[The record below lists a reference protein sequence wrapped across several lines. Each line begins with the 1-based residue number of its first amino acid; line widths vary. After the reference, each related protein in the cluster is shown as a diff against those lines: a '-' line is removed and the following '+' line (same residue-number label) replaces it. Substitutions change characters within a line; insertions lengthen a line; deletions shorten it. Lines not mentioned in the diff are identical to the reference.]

1 MNDNPTSQESGKVA
15 DVQLNDK
22 KEKKQKVI
30 IGYSATQRIGL
41 VLGPVLFIIMLLL
54 PVPEGM
60 EVSAMRVAAITV
72 LMAIWWITEAV
83 PIPAT
88 SLLPIL
94 FYPFLGVA
102 PVGEVTAQYANPTIY
117 LFIGGFFVAVT
128 MERWNLHRRIAL
140 YTIKL
145 VGTSPA
151 KMTLG
156 FMVATGFIS
165 MWVSNTATAMMMVPI
180 GLAVI
185 AQVTGIS
192 SKQLLDGS
200 VGEKEQNFGKGLM
213 LAIAYAASIG
223 GIATIIGTPPNTI
236 MVGMLNT
243 TYGQTISFAEWMM
256 LGLPLVIIM
265 LAITWVLI
273 VKFLFKTKDLKLAD
287 GEKVIDDEI
296 KKMGKIKKEEQIVLA
311 VFILVGLLWVFNPVI
326 VDAIPALK
334 GKLNDTVIA
343 MFGTMLLF
351 VIPANWK
358 TGEFILDWKTAVK
371 IPWDIVLLFGG
382 GFAVASGF
390 EKSGLA
396 KYIAQQLNGLEGLH
410 MLVFITIVTL
420 LVVFLT
426 EITSNTATATLL
438 VPIMGAS
445 AVALGIHPYATIVP
459 ACVAA
464 SFAFMLPVATPPN
477 AVVFGSG
484 AVRIKDMAKAGLW
497 LNLLGTVIIVIFIYY
512 FMPLL
517 WGIDLNTTPDWALN
531 TAASVAK

>member
-1 MNDNPTSQESGKVA
+1 MK
-15 DVQLNDK
+15 
-22 KEKKQKVI
+22 
-30 IGYSATQRIGL
+30 GYNTTQRIGL
-41 VLGPVLFIIMLLL
+41 FLGPVVFIIMLSIT
-54 PVPEGM
+54 PPEGM
-60 EVSAMRVAAITV
+60 NPSAMKVAAIAA
-72 LMAIWWITEAV
+72 LMAVWWITEAV

-94 FYPFLGVA
+94 LYPLLNIMSVKD
-102 PVGEVTAQYANPTIY
+102 VTAKYADHVIY

-140 YTIKL
+140 YTIKM
-145 VGTSPA
+145 VGTSPG

-156 FMVATGFIS
+156 FMIATGFIS

-192 SKQLLDGS
+192 SKQLLDGT
-200 VGEKEQNFGKGLM
+200 VGIQEQNFGKGLM

-223 GIATIIGTPPNTI
+223 GVATIIGTPPNTI
-236 MVGMLNT
+236 MVGMLNA
-243 TYGQTISFAEWMM
+243 TYGQTITFSQWMM
-256 LGLPLVIIM
+256 FGLPLVIIVM
-265 LAITWVLI
+265 AITWFLL
-273 VKFLFKTKDLKLAD
+273 VKFLFPTGDLKLAKGKD
-287 GEKVIDDEI
+287 VIEYEI
-296 KKMGKIKKEEQIVLA
+296 KKMGPITKQEIIVLI
-311 VFILVGLLWVFNPVI
+311 VFLLVGFLWIFSPKLKSI
-326 VDAIPALK
+326 FPSLK
-334 GKLNDTVIA
+334 GINDTVIA

-351 VIPANWK
+351 IIPADWK
-358 TGEFILDWKTAVK
+358 RGIFLLDWKTAVK

-382 GFAVASGF
+382 GFAVAAGF

-396 KYIAQQLNGLEGLH
+396 SFIAKQLESLNGMH
-410 MLVFITIVTL
+410 MLIFVTVVTL
-420 LVVFLT
+420 LVIFLT

-484 AVRIKDMAKAGLW
+484 AVRIKDMVKAGLW
-497 LNLLGTVIIVIFIYY
+497 LNIFGTVIIVIFVMYV
-512 FMPLL
+512 MPVL
-517 WGIDLNTTPDWALN
+517 WGIDLNTTPEWALK
-531 TAASVAK
+531 TAEAAAGAAK

>member
-1 MNDNPTSQESGKVA
+1 M
-15 DVQLNDK
+15 
-22 KEKKQKVI
+22 KE
-30 IGYSATQRIGL
+30 YNTTQRIGL
-41 VLGPVLFIIMLLL
+41 ITGPLIFLIMLFIT
-54 PVPEGM
+54 PPEGM
-60 EVSAMRVAAITV
+60 SVSAMRVAAITV
-72 LMAIWWITEAV
+72 LMAVWWITEAV

-94 FYPFLGVA
+94 LYPLLGVVK
-102 PVGEVTAQYANPTIY
+102 VGDVTAKYADPTIY

-140 YTIKL
+140 HTIRL
-145 VGTSPA
+145 VGTSPS

-156 FMVATGFIS
+156 FMIATAFIS

-192 SKQLLDGS
+192 AKQLLDGS
-200 VGEKEQNFGKGLM
+200 VGVQQQNFGKGLM

-223 GIATIIGTPPNTI
+223 GVATIIGTPPNTI
-236 MVGMLNT
+236 MVAMLNE
-243 TYGQTISFAEWMM
+243 TYGQTITFAQWMVF
-256 LGLPLVIIM
+256 GLPMVIIM
-265 LAITWVLI
+265 LGLTWFII
-273 VKFLFKTKDLKLAD
+273 VKLLFNTGDLQLSKGKD
-287 GEKVIDDEI
+287 VIAYEI
-296 KKMGKIKKEEQIVLA
+296 EKMGKITREELIVLI
-311 VFILVGLLWVFNPVI
+311 VFLIVGILWVITPTLKNYIPVLEN
-326 VDAIPALK
+326 V
-334 GKLNDTVIA
+334 NDTVIA
-343 MFGTMLLF
+343 MFGTILLF
-351 VIPANWK
+351 VIPADWK
-358 TGEFILDWKTAVK
+358 RGIFILDWKTSVK

-382 GFAVASGF
+382 GIAVASGF

-396 KYIAQQLNGLEGLH
+396 KYVAEQLQGLQGLD
-410 MLVFITIVTL
+410 MIVFILIVTL

-445 AVALGIHPYATIVP
+445 AVALSIHPYATIIP

-484 AVRIKDMAKAGLW
+484 AIRISDMAKAGLW
-497 LNLLGTVIIVIFIYY
+497 LNLAGTILIVVFIVYLL
-512 FMPLL
+512 PVL
-517 WGIDLNTTPDWALN
+517 WGIDLTSTPEWAVN
-531 TAASVAK
+531 TAK

>member
-1 MNDNPTSQESGKVA
+1 MQGYSVT
-15 DVQLNDK
+15 
-22 KEKKQKVI
+22 QKV
-30 IGYSATQRIGL
+30 GL
-41 VLGPVLFIIMLLL
+41 FLGPIIFIIMLLVT
-54 PVPEGM
+54 PPEGM
-60 EVSAMRVAAITV
+60 SVSAMRVAAVTV
-72 LMAIWWITEAV
+72 LMAVWWITEAI

-94 FYPFLGVA
+94 LYPLLEIMTPGKA
-102 PVGEVTAQYANPTIY
+102 TGNYANPTIY

-145 VGTSPA
+145 VGASPA

-156 FMVATGFIS
+156 FMIATGFIS

-192 SKQLLDGS
+192 SKQLLEGT
-200 VGEKEQNFGKGLM
+200 VGKHEQNFGKGLM
-213 LAIAYAASIG
+213 LGIAYAASIG
-223 GIATIIGTPPNTI
+223 GVGTIIGTPPNTI
-236 MVGMLNT
+236 MVGMLNKS
-243 TYGQTISFAEWMM
+243 YGVTISFSEWLMF
-256 LGLPLVIIM
+256 GFPLAAIT
-265 LAITWVLI
+265 LALTWVLL
-273 VKFLFKTKDLKLAD
+273 VKFLFPTGSLQLAKGKDI
-287 GEKVIDDEI
+287 IDYEI
-296 KKMGKIKKEEQIVLA
+296 KKMGPITPQELVVLIV
-311 VFILVGLLWVFNPVI
+311 FCTVGALWIFSRQ
-326 VDAIPALK
+326 LK
-334 GKLNDTVIA
+334 AFLPMLDDTVIA

-351 VIPANWK
+351 AIPADWK
-358 TGEFILDWKTAVK
+358 NGVFILDWKTAVK

-382 GFAVASGF
+382 GFAIAGGFGASG
-390 EKSGLA
+390 LD
-396 KYIAQQLNGLEGLH
+396 KYIASQLQGLQGVN
-410 MLVFITIVTL
+410 MIIFITIVTL

-445 AVALGIHPYATIVP
+445 AIALEIHPYATIIP

-484 AVRIKDMAKAGLW
+484 AIRIKDMAKAGLW
-497 LNLLGTVIIVIFIYY
+497 LNIFGSVLIVIFTVYV
-512 FMPLL
+512 MPVL
-517 WGIDLNTTPDWALN
+517 WGIDLNVLPDWAKS
-531 TAASVAK
+531 AADAVSAK

>member
-1 MNDNPTSQESGKVA
+1 M
-15 DVQLNDK
+15 
-22 KEKKQKVI
+22 KE
-30 IGYSATQRIGL
+30 YNSTQRVGL
-41 VLGPVLFIIMLLL
+41 ILGPIVFIIMLLIT
-54 PVPEGM
+54 PPDGM
-60 EVSAMRVAAITV
+60 TSAAMKVAAITT

-94 FYPFLGVA
+94 LYPLLDVMK
-102 PVGEVTAQYANPTIY
+102 VGDVTAKYADPTIY
-117 LFIGGFFVAVT
+117 LFIGGFFIAVT
-128 MERWNLHRRIAL
+128 MERWHLHRRIAL

-145 VGTSPA
+145 VGTSPS

-156 FMVATGFIS
+156 FMIATGFIS

-200 VGEKEQNFGKGLM
+200 VGIQEQNFGKGLM

-223 GIATIIGTPPNTI
+223 GVATIIGTPPNTI
-236 MVGMLNT
+236 MVGMLNS
-243 TYGQTISFAEWMM
+243 TYNQTITFGQWMM
-256 LGLPLVIIM
+256 FGLPLVIIVM
-265 LAITWVLI
+265 ALTWVML
-273 VKFLFKTKDLKLAD
+273 VKFLFPTGDLKLAKGKD
-287 GEKVIDDEI
+287 VIDYEI
-296 KKMGKIKKEEQIVLA
+296 KKMGPITKQEVIVLI
-311 VFILVGLLWVFNPVI
+311 VFLLVAFLWIFSPKLKSI
-326 VDAIPALK
+326 FPSLK
-334 GKLNDTVIA
+334 GVNDTVIA
-343 MFGTMLLF
+343 MLGTILLF
-351 VIPANWK
+351 VVPADWK
-358 TGEFILDWKTAVK
+358 KGIFILDWKTAVK

-390 EKSGLA
+390 QSSKLA
-396 KYIAQQLNGLEGLH
+396 SFIAKQLESLNG
-410 MLVFITIVTL
+410 MPMIVFIAVVTL

-484 AVRIKDMAKAGLW
+484 AIRIKDMAKAGLG
-497 LNLLGTVIIVIFIYY
+497 LNIFGTVVIVIFVMYV
-512 FMPLL
+512 MPML
-517 WGIDLNTTPDWALN
+517 WGIDLTTTPDWAK
-531 TAASVAK
+531 AAEGAAAVAK

>member
-1 MNDNPTSQESGKVA
+1 MQAQIYTT
-15 DVQLNDK
+15 VQRVGLI
-22 KEKKQKVI
+22 VGPI
-30 IGYSATQRIGL
+30 I
-41 VLGPVLFIIMLLL
+41 FFIMLLIT
-54 PVPEGM
+54 PPEGM
-60 EVSAMRVAAITV
+60 SEAAMKVAAITV

-94 FYPFLGVA
+94 LYPMFDVL
-102 PVGEVTAQYANPTIY
+102 PVGDVTSSYADPTIY

-140 YTIKL
+140 YTIKA

-156 FMVATGFIS
+156 FMVATAFIS

-185 AQVTGIS
+185 AQVTGIATQ
-192 SKQLLDGS
+192 QLLSGS
-200 VGEKEQNFGKGLM
+200 VGKKEQNFGKGLM

-223 GIATIIGTPPNTI
+223 GVATLIGPPPNTI
-236 MVGMLNT
+236 MRAMMEK
-243 TYGQTISFAEWMM
+243 TYGQTITFSDWM
-256 LGLPLVIIM
+256 LFGLPMTIVMIAL
-265 LAITWVLI
+265 TWVLI
-273 VKFLFKTKDLKLAD
+273 VKFLFKTGDLQLSKGGD
-287 GEKVIDDEI
+287 VIDREI
-296 KKMGKIKKEEQIVLA
+296 KDMGKITKEEIIVLA
-311 VFILVGLLWVFNPVI
+311 VFLLVGFLWVLSPTLKQHI
-326 VDAIPALK
+326 AILK
-334 GKLNDTVIA
+334 GISDTGIA
-343 MFGTMLLF
+343 MFGTILLF

-358 TGEFILDWKTAVK
+358 NGIFILDWKTAVK

-382 GFAVASGF
+382 GIAVASGF
-390 EKSGLA
+390 AKSGLA
-396 KYIAQQLNGLEGLH
+396 AYIANQLEMLQGLD
-410 MLVFITIVTL
+410 MIIFIAIVTL

-445 AVALGIHPYATIVP
+445 AVALGIHPYATIIP

-477 AVVFGSG
+477 AVVFGSK
-484 AVRIKDMAKAGLW
+484 AVRMKDMAVAGLW
-497 LNLLGTVIIVIFIYY
+497 LNLIGTVVIVLFVMYVL
-512 FMPLL
+512 PVL
-517 WGIDLNTTPDWALN
+517 WGVDLTVTPDWATN
-531 TAASVAK
+531 PVTK

>member
-1 MNDNPTSQESGKVA
+1 MK
-15 DVQLNDK
+15 
-22 KEKKQKVI
+22 
-30 IGYSATQRIGL
+30 GYNTTQRVGL
-41 VLGPVLFIIMLLL
+41 FLGPIVFLFMLFIT
-54 PVPEGM
+54 PPEGM
-60 EVSAMRVAAITV
+60 NPSAMKVAAITT

-94 FYPFLGVA
+94 LYPLLNVMGA
-102 PVGEVTAQYANPTIY
+102 KDVTAKYADPTIY

-140 YTIKL
+140 YTIKM
-145 VGTSPA
+145 VGTSPG

-156 FMVATGFIS
+156 FMIATGFIS

-192 SKQLLDGS
+192 SKQLLDGT
-200 VGEKEQNFGKGLM
+200 VGIQEQNFGKGLM

-223 GIATIIGTPPNTI
+223 GVATIIGTPPNTI
-236 MVGMLNT
+236 MVGMLNA
-243 TYGQTISFAEWMM
+243 TYGQTITFSQWMM
-256 LGLPLVIIM
+256 FGLPLVIIVM
-265 LAITWVLI
+265 AITWFLL
-273 VKFLFKTKDLKLAD
+273 VKFLFPTGDLKLAKGKD
-287 GEKVIDDEI
+287 VIEYEI
-296 KKMGKIKKEEQIVLA
+296 KKMGPITRQEIMVLV
-311 VFILVGLLWVFNPVI
+311 VFLLVGFLWVFSPKLKSI
-326 VDAIPALK
+326 FPSLK
-334 GKLNDTVIA
+334 GVNDTVIA
-343 MFGTMLLF
+343 MLGTILLF
-351 VIPANWK
+351 TMPA
-358 TGEFILDWKTAVK
+358 DWKTAVK

-382 GFAVASGF
+382 GFAVAAGF

-396 KYIAQQLNGLEGLH
+396 SFIAKQLESLNGMH
-410 MLVFITIVTL
+410 MLIFVTVVTL

-484 AVRIKDMAKAGLW
+484 AVRIKDMAKAGLA
-497 LNLLGTVIIVIFIYY
+497 LNIFGTIVIVIFVMYL
-512 FMPLL
+512 MPLL
-517 WGIDLNTTPDWALN
+517 WGIDLNTTPEWALK
-531 TAASVAK
+531 TAEAAAGAAK

>member
-1 MNDNPTSQESGKVA
+1 
-15 DVQLNDK
+15 
-22 KEKKQKVI
+22 
-30 IGYSATQRIGL
+30 
-41 VLGPVLFIIMLLL
+41 MLL
-54 PVPEGM
+54 
-60 EVSAMRVAAITV
+60 
-72 LMAIWWITEAV
+72 
-83 PIPAT
+83 
-88 SLLPIL
+88 
-94 FYPFLGVA
+94 
-102 PVGEVTAQYANPTIY
+102 
-117 LFIGGFFVAVT
+117 GFV
-128 MERWNLHRRIAL
+128 
-140 YTIKL
+140 
-145 VGTSPA
+145 
-151 KMTLG
+151 
-156 FMVATGFIS
+156 
-165 MWVSNTATAMMMVPI
+165 
-180 GLAVI
+180 
-185 AQVTGIS
+185 
-192 SKQLLDGS
+192 
-200 VGEKEQNFGKGLM
+200 
-213 LAIAYAASIG
+213 
-223 GIATIIGTPPNTI
+223 
-236 MVGMLNT
+236 
-243 TYGQTISFAEWMM
+243 
-256 LGLPLVIIM
+256 
-265 LAITWVLI
+265 
-273 VKFLFKTKDLKLAD
+273 TKDLKLAD

-311 VFILVGLLWVFNPVI
+311 VFILVGLLWVFNPVL

-351 VIPANWK
+351 IIPANWK